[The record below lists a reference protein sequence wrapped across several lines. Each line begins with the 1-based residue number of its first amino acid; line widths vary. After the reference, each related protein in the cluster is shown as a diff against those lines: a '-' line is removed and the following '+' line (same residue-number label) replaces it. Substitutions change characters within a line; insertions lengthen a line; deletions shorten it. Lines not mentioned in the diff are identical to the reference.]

1 MHSSLPKLP
10 RVKFADVNEMKRHVR
25 KGKFAA
31 VWDCQ
36 HKPTGTIY
44 AVKVIQRA
52 GLEPKD
58 DEAVLNEVAVLQSL
72 SGNKYVVQLL
82 DFYEEVDC
90 FYLVMEYCSG
100 GDVFD
105 RIVHYTLYTENDSRA
120 LAVIL
125 LKAVRSIHRAG
136 IAHRDIKPQNLFLL
150 SNDDNSLI
158 RVADFGFARRV
169 NTPESLIDQV
179 ATQAQAAASEL
190 SKT

>member
-1 MHSSLPKLP
+1 
-10 RVKFADVNEMKRHVR
+10 MKRHVR

-100 GDVFD
+100 GDV
-105 RIVHYTLYTENDSRA
+105 
-120 LAVIL
+120 
-125 LKAVRSIHRAG
+125 HRAG

-169 NTPESLIDQV
+169 NTPESLIDHPSRHANV
-179 ATQAQAAASEL
+179 CGAGDS
-190 SKT
+190 